1 MRVMFWAGT
10 FWPAIGGVEVLAAKL
25 LPALRDRG
33 YEYVVVTPKNDP
45 DLPDE
50 DSYEGIPVHRLLFF
64 NNLNHSGIDH
74 VVSVREKVM
83 KLKRSFAPDLIHIN
97 SAGLSDFFH
106 LTTAN
111 AHPSALLVSLHGEF
125 PDTSRTIIVHTLR
138 AADWVVGCSS
148 DILERARQLEP
159 DIRPR
164 SSVIYNAL
172 EVPALLPTALPAPNF
187 RLLCLGRLVPD
198 KGFDLALQAFSL
210 VIPHFPHTRLII
222 AGDGPERLKLT
233 QQAAALRVRDF
244 VDFVGRIPPYAVPR
258 LLNSATAVVMPS
270 RYESFGL
277 VALEAALMARPVV
290 ATRVGGLP
298 EVVLD
303 GQTGLLADNEDF
315 RALAAEIISLLQ
327 DPDLATQMGQT
338 ARCRALEN
346 FSWGHCVNAY
356 DALYRRLIEGNDATC
371 PV

>member
-1 MRVMFWAGT
+1 MFWAGT

-33 YEYVVVTPKNDP
+33 YEYVVVTPKNDS

-50 DSYEGIPVHRLLFF
+50 DSYEGIPVHRFLFF
-64 NNLNHSGIDH
+64 NNLNHPGIDH

-83 KLKRSFAPDLIHIN
+83 KLKRAFAPDLIHIN

-111 AHPSALLVSLHGEF
+111 AHRSSLLVSLHGEF
-125 PDTSRTIIVHTLR
+125 PDASRTILVHTLR
-138 AADWVVGCSS
+138 AANWVVGCSS
-148 DILERARQLEP
+148 NILERARELEP
-159 DIRPR
+159 EIRPR

-198 KGFDLALQAFSL
+198 KGFDLALLAFSL

-222 AGDGPERLKLT
+222 AGDGPERLKLM

-303 GQTGLLADNEDF
+303 GQTGLLADSQDF
-315 RALAAEIISLLQ
+315 HAIAASIISLLQ
-327 DPDLATQMGQT
+327 HPDRATQMGQT

-356 DALYRRLIEGNDATC
+356 DALYRRLMEENGTTC